1 MTRISTRRPNRRDYD
16 GGFAKVLAAATSN
29 PKSASSHC
37 QRNSKERELATKF
50 FQKKSG
56 AAHFADSLI
65 SMQQSSL
72 GLKITEYVS
81 FNITSEASYANI
93 LSGHHIKCQ
102 KFTILASFWKPK
114 GCGQTALPDRSI
126 FIGQKLVENAK
137 IQMRD
142 ILSNFQHTLKL
153 FHHFLSFFL
162 SFKKSPSSSSLL
174 KCTIENF
181 GKWVVLVYLEVK
193 RESLPQVN
201 GFATE
206 GWTWCF

>member
-72 GLKITEYVS
+72 GLKITENVS
-81 FNITSEASYANI
+81 FNFASEASYIYIVDKSSLKMPIWRKWKKLNETFSVI
-93 LSGHHIKCQ
+93 FKQCEKVHFGRCHYYFSGWLVSSLYTRLSIK
-102 KFTILASFWKPK
+102 FWIRFSLRVKLLYDP
-114 GCGQTALPDRSI
+114 CGVVRI
-126 FIGQKLVENAK
+126 F
-137 IQMRD
+137 
-142 ILSNFQHTLKL
+142 SNFD
-153 FHHFLSFFL
+153 FLSL
-162 SFKKSPSSSSLL
+162 
-174 KCTIENF
+174 
-181 GKWVVLVYLEVK
+181 
-193 RESLPQVN
+193 
-201 GFATE
+201 
-206 GWTWCF
+206 